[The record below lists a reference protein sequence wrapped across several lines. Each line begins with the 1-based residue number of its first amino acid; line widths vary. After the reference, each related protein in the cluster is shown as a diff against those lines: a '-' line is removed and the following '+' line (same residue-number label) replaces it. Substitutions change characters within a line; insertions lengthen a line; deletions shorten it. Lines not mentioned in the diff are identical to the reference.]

1 MRFPEPL
8 LAAILVLAAPAA
20 FAGAEQVRSALA
32 TRLQATHPD
41 LGPSELVLGPAA
53 FDTALRDRPEWQ
65 SPAPGSAEVLAAG
78 KAIWTRKFRN
88 GRTLAQC
95 FPNGGRRIAASYP
108 QLDAKSRRVV
118 TLETAVNQCLK
129 SHGEALL
136 DPADPATMGAVL
148 AYLRSLS
155 PGQKITVRPANALA
169 EERFEQG
176 RRLYFTRMGQQNHAC
191 ATCHLQL
198 AGRRYGD
205 TPLPS
210 AFGQAAGW
218 PWLRG
223 GKAVTLQMQARSCLE
238 RMGAAPF
245 PAGSDELAQV
255 EYFLTAISQG
265 YALRPNGGRA
275 ALP

>member
-1 MRFPEPL
+1 MRFPEAL
-8 LAAILVLAAPAA
+8 LAASITLAALPA
-20 FAGAEQVRSALA
+20 FAGAEAVRNGLA

-41 LGPSELVLGPAA
+41 LGPAELVLGPAA
-53 FDTALRDRPEWQ
+53 FDATLREHADWQVPATA
-65 SPAPGSAEVLAAG
+65 AAEVLAAG
-78 KAIWTRKFRN
+78 KAIWNRKFRN

-108 QLDAKSRRVV
+108 QVDAKSRRVV

-129 SHGEALL
+129 AHGEALL

-148 AYLRSLS
+148 AWLRSMS
-155 PGQKITVRPANALA
+155 DGRKISVRPANALA

-176 RRLYFTRMGQQNHAC
+176 RRLYFTRMGQKNHAC

-218 PWLRG
+218 PWIRE
-223 GKAVTLQMQARSCLE
+223 GKAVTLQAQARACLG
-238 RMGAAPF
+238 RMGAVPF
-245 PAGSDELAQV
+245 AAGSDELAQL
-255 EYFLTAISQG
+255 EYFLTALSQG
-265 YALRPNGGRA
+265 YALRTSGGRN
-275 ALP
+275 